1 MNLGS
6 PLHLHSWG
14 QRCYLQSFQA
24 EGEEVAILNCNL
36 SSLLSEYEL
45 YTRTIYIRSLP
56 KLHVTPSP
64 PGFSFYF
71 ALLLPSWGG
80 LYRKPPCLCKCHVTL
95 LIQKVFCIPFSYRH
109 KLWYSVYKLPFLET
123 PSILLVLFRVPYMNS
138 PIQKHI
144 SSQCPCLS
152 PKCHY

>member
-80 LYRKPPCLCKCHVTL
+80 LYRSL
-95 LIQKVFCIPFSYRH
+95 LAFVNAMSLYLSRKFFVSHFPTGINFDTQFISY
-109 KLWYSVYKLPFLET
+109 
-123 PSILLVLFRVPYMNS
+123 LF
-138 PIQKHI
+138 
-144 SSQCPCLS
+144 
-152 PKCHY
+152 